1 MNLMQIIYLTLIC
14 LSVALG
20 FYSGV
25 YYTIDLVSRHKG
37 NKLPK
42 AEHKKAKRIKEI
54 NATRVL
60 IYDETK
66 RVIKDFNV
74 TKKCNLK
81 KEIKKAFKELPSADS
96 YETAKIKIK
105 M

>member
-1 MNLMQIIYLTLIC
+1 MNLLQIIYLSIIC
-14 LSVALG
+14 LTAAVSIYGAIC
-20 FYSGV
+20 
-25 YYTIDLVSRHKG
+25 YTVDLVHRHNDHKPA
-37 NKLPK
+37 KV
-42 AEHKKAKRIKEI
+42 EHKKAKRIKEI

-66 RVIKDFNV
+66 RIIKDFNV